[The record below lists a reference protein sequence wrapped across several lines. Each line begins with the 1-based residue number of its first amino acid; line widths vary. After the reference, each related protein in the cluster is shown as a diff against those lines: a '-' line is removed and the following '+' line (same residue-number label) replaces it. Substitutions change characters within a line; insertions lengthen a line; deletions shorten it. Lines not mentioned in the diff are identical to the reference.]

1 MIPRTYEEWRHCIEV
16 DCGLQ
21 LNQAFLAERLAE
33 LTEAEHERTRQ
44 FVRLYGEPHR
54 LRVIGWFEQAQG

>member
-21 LNQAFLAERLAE
+21 LNQSFIAERLAE

>member
-21 LNQAFLAERLAE
+21 LNQAFIAERLAE

-54 LRVIGWFEQAQG
+54 LRVIGWFEQARC